1 MRRMGGQ
8 LVDEGGWHGQP
19 IESKPFRTKG
29 KGKRRGYHHQKDTTT
44 CAPNKK
50 KKKSNSS
57 AMQFEG
63 EIASELKEIL
73 ALA

>member
-1 MRRMGGQ
+1 MKGGGMANQ
-8 LVDEGGWHGQP
+8 LSQSLLEQKEKEREGDIIIKKIP
-19 IESKPFRTKG
+19 LLVL
-29 KGKRRGYHHQKDTTT
+29 
-44 CAPNKK
+44 KK